1 MATRANVLVKSVG
14 LDYSEPCILL
24 YHHYDGYPEYMLP
37 TMLNYEKIFKKE
49 VKQKLGIPPE
59 KERWVLGRVSHLA
72 SFIIATD
79 ILGFEISRVF
89 EKEEDVVLHSD
100 IDFYYVITAHNQKRG
115 TIGDAPK
122 LWIEV
127 YTSLELDDSL
137 LDKFWETGDPKILKK
152 IFSGPF
158 TKEAVQKFLEEY

>member
-1 MATRANVLVKSVG
+1 MATRANVLVKSTG
-14 LDYSEPCILL
+14 LDFPEPCILL

-89 EKEEDVVLHSD
+89 EREEDVVLHSD
-100 IDFYYVITAHNQKRG
+100 IDFYYVITAHNSKRSI
-115 TIGDAPK
+115 TPQI
-122 LWIEV
+122 WIEV
-127 YTSLELDDSL
+127 YTSLELEDPL
-137 LDKFWETGDPKILKK
+137 LDKFWETGDPKLLKR

-158 TKEAVQKFLEEY
+158 TKEAVQKFLKEY

>member
-14 LDYSEPCILL
+14 LDFPEPCILL

-89 EKEEDVVLHSD
+89 EREEDVVLHSD
-100 IDFYYVITAHNQKRG
+100 IDFYYVITAHNSKWN
-115 TIGDAPK
+115 TAPQI
-122 LWIEV
+122 WIEV
-127 YTSLELDDSL
+127 YTSLELEEPL
-137 LDKFWETGDPKILKK
+137 LDQFWETGDPKLLKK
-152 IFSGPF
+152 IFSAPF
-158 TKEAVQKFLEEY
+158 TKKEVQKFLEEY